1 MQGPATVDLAAYRA
15 HRADREAGHGDRSD
29 VASAAKALCDSLR
42 ATGFVVV
49 TGHGI
54 DPAQVQRAHR
64 AFEAFFA
71 LAPDVRARYGGVAGG
86 QRGYTPFGVEQAVG
100 HPLPDAK
107 EFFHVGPD
115 VEETRDDRP
124 ENVWPDEVPGLRA
137 ACTGLFS
144 ALERCAADLLGVIEH
159 GCDLPPGSLS
169 DLVRDGNHVLRAA
182 HYPAR
187 EPGDDARVL
196 RAAPHED
203 INLITLLCA
212 PTDAGLEIRACDGR
226 WIPVEIAPDALV
238 ADAGDMLARITAGA
252 IPATTHRVVDP
263 PGGARRSRLSLPFF
277 AHPRPDCVLCVL
289 DRFADAA
296 RIDDTPLPPPITAAA
311 FLDER
316 LRAIGLLED
325 APT

>member
-1 MQGPATVDLAAYRA
+1 MQSPAIVDLTAYRA
-15 HRADREAGHGDRSD
+15 GHGARRD
-29 VASAAKALCDSLR
+29 VMSTAESLCASLR

-54 DPAQVQRAHR
+54 DAGLVGRVQRAF
-64 AFEAFFA
+64 AAFFA
-71 LAPDVRARYGGVAGG
+71 LAPAVRARYGGVAGG
-86 QRGYTPFGVEQAVG
+86 QRGYTPFGVEKAVG

-107 EFFHVGPD
+107 EFFHVGAESAPD
-115 VEETRDDRP
+115 APTDDARP
-124 ENVWPDEVPGLRA
+124 ANVWPSEVPELRA
-137 ACTGLFS
+137 TCNQVFV
-144 ALERCAADLLGVIEH
+144 ALEACAADLLGVIEV
-159 GCDLPPGSLS
+159 GCDLPPATLS

-187 EPGDDARVL
+187 APGHDAGVL

-212 PTDAGLEIRACDGR
+212 PTDAGLEIRSSDGR

-263 PGGARRSRLSLPFF
+263 PGGALRERLSLPFF
-277 AHPRPDCVLCVL
+277 AHPRPDCVLRVL
-289 DRFADAA
+289 DRFAGADALA
-296 RIDDTPLPPPITAAA
+296 SPPITAAT
-311 FLDER
+311 FLEER
-316 LRAIGLLED
+316 LRAIGLLEGGD
-325 APT
+325 A